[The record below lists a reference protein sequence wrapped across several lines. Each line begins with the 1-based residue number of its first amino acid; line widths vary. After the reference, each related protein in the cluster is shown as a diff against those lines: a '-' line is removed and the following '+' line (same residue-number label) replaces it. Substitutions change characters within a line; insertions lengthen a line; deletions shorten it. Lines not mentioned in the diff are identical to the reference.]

1 MQEEVHR
8 KTEPP
13 GVPWEES
20 FRLPRSVHPDHYDL
34 FLQPNLSTKLFHGSV
49 TIHVT
54 TSETRD
60 YFLIHTK
67 WLTITQTEVVKVM
80 GSETEAVPITE
91 SFPYEPNE
99 FWVIKTGAVEPGSFQ
114 ITLKFSGSLQR
125 GILGLYYSEYTD
137 GPGNKRGLATTKF
150 EPTYARRAF
159 PCLDEP
165 IFKSTYSI
173 TIVRPQ
179 HGYIALSNMPVM
191 REEDDTPS
199 EGLTQVTFMK
209 SVPMVTYLVCFIVCD
224 FTYKE
229 KTLCSGMPFRV
240 YAPSGRI
247 ENTKYAL
254 DIGAKLLH
262 MYETMFDLPFPLPKS
277 DMAAIPDYSSGATE
291 HWGII
296 TYRET
301 SIFCNQERSSAENWQ
316 RVTAVIAHELAHQ
329 WFGNLVTLEWWND
342 LWLNEGFASYV
353 EFKGV
358 GYIHPGWDM
367 DSQFVS
373 RSLQTVMGIDS
384 CLSSHPIVQSVD
396 TTDQINAMFDAISYK
411 KGSAVLRMLENFMGE
426 TAFQRGINSFLK
438 KFAYKNAVTEDL
450 WRELTA
456 AWAAHTT
463 SEAKNDVG
471 EIMDT
476 WTEQMGYP
484 VLSVVRT
491 SPETVT
497 FTQKRFLHD
506 PAAQNDEEESKFGY
520 KWDIPITYI
529 TSSDPTI
536 QRTWLYREADNVR
549 VKVDP
554 GVTWVKV
561 NIQQKGY
568 YRVIYEADIWNQ
580 LEKLCVEKLVGT
592 ADRASLYSD
601 VFALANADLLH
612 YSVALNFSRGLVSET
627 DYVPWDSVYEHL
639 IAMGTLL
646 AETDAYKPFCNY
658 VSSLV
663 EPIYAALGW
672 ADTGSHLDK

>member
-1 MQEEVHR
+1 M
-8 KTEPP
+8 
-13 GVPWEES
+13 
-20 FRLPRSVHPDHYDL
+20 
-34 FLQPNLSTKLFHGSV
+34 
-49 TIHVT
+49 
-54 TSETRD
+54 
-60 YFLIHTK
+60 
-67 WLTITQTEVVKVM
+67 
-80 GSETEAVPITE
+80 
-91 SFPYEPNE
+91 
-99 FWVIKTGAVEPGSFQ
+99 
-114 ITLKFSGSLQR
+114 
-125 GILGLYYSEYTD
+125 
-137 GPGNKRGLATTKF
+137 
-150 EPTYARRAF
+150 
-159 PCLDEP
+159 
-165 IFKSTYSI
+165 
-173 TIVRPQ
+173 
-179 HGYIALSNMPVM
+179 M
-191 REEDDTPS
+191 R
-199 EGLTQVTFMK
+199 
-209 SVPMVTYLVCFIVCD
+209 
-224 FTYKE
+224 
-229 KTLCSGMPFRV
+229 
-240 YAPSGRI
+240 
-247 ENTKYAL
+247 
-254 DIGAKLLH
+254 
-262 MYETMFDLPFPLPKS
+262 
-277 DMAAIPDYSSGATE
+277 
-291 HWGII
+291 
-296 TYRET
+296 
-301 SIFCNQERSSAENWQ
+301 
-316 RVTAVIAHELAHQ
+316 
-329 WFGNLVTLEWWND
+329 
-342 LWLNEGFASYV
+342 
-353 EFKGV
+353 
-358 GYIHPGWDM
+358 
-367 DSQFVS
+367 
-373 RSLQTVMGIDS
+373 IDS

-471 EIMDT
+471 EIMET

-506 PAAQNDEEESKFGY
+506 PAAQYDEEESKFGY

-536 QRTWLYREADNVR
+536 QRTWLFREADNVR

-580 LEKLCVEKLVGT
+580 LEKLCVEKLVAT

-672 ADTGSHLDK
+672 ADTGSHLDKLLRIDIVSLACASGNKPCLGEAAQELREWLTDDQYFLPPGTCRQVYQWGIVEAGTPENWEVMWQRALLEENATHQDNLYYGMANAQDTTILKRYIELARDKKNVRSQNFLQVLQYISKNPTGTDLVWDWVRSNWEWLVDRYSLNDRYLGQLIPNISKYFSKTEKLKQMEEFFALYPDAGAGELNRKQALENVRFNIHWVQSHSVIILDWLNTHN